1 MVRRLISAVAVVAC
15 AGSYALIAAERATFI
30 LTDGERKS
38 GPVVFH
44 TDSRE
49 NLIAGNLNLG
59 AADGKTEMTFP
70 ADQVAVIDFV
80 GGRPAVAELAQL
92 GSGQMIAMRDGS
104 TQPGQFIN
112 MTGGDTVVWQN
123 QAGQTQVFPI
133 SSVSRIYLNPQSART
148 AFRYTG
154 ATTVAGVA
162 GTTGTF
168 GPGITVRVDAKQAWT
183 DTGVTVNQGDRVV
196 FNASGQIQFG
206 QNATQTATPDGNPVE
221 RRASYPIHGAG
232 RRPARKN
239 RQRRAVRDRHADA
252 AAGDAGLGPVDAR
265 DQRQR
270 ARRQQRILLGRR
282 GQTIER
288 PELGIQNLEFV
299 HRIPN
304 SSS

>member
-80 GGRPAVAELAQL
+80 GGRPVVAELAQL

-123 QAGQTQVFPI
+123 QAGQTQLFPI
-133 SSVSRIYLNPQSART
+133 RSVSRIYLNPQSART

-154 ATTVAGVA
+154 ATNVAGVA

-168 GPGITVRVDAKQAWT
+168 GPGITVRVDARTAWS
-183 DTGVTVNQGDRVV
+183 DTGLTVNQGDRVA

-206 QNATQTATPDGNPVE
+206 QSATQTATPDGNGAE
-221 RRASYPIHGAG
+221 RRATYPDPTVPVGA
-232 RRPARKN
+232 
-239 RQRRAVRDRHADA
+239 
-252 AAGDAGLGPVDAR
+252 
-265 DQRQR
+265 
-270 ARRQQRILLGRR
+270 LLGKI
-282 GQTIER
+282 GNSAPFAIGMQTQPLVMPASGR
-288 PELGIQNLEFV
+288 LMLGVNDNELGD
-299 HRIPN
+299 N
-304 SSS
+304 SGFFSVVVAKQ